1 MSTIF
6 HVAFLVMCFNGDC
19 IRFESVPYSHNISHE
34 QCMKML
40 EYTFKTQVGP
50 YYDEVIDFE
59 QSVPADLT
67 IRESGCDVT
76 DRRPED
82 FDGKDWRIELDS
94 PVHGPPIQD
103 QNDLKWQQQ
112 QEHNIE

>member
-1 MSTIF
+1 
-6 HVAFLVMCFNGDC
+6 
-19 IRFESVPYSHNISHE
+19 
-34 QCMKML
+34 MKML

-59 QSVPADLT
+59 QSVPEDLIIAD
-67 IRESGCDVT
+67 SGCDTT

-82 FDGKDWRIELDS
+82 FDGNNWRIES
-94 PVHGPPIQD
+94 EPPGTVIPD
-103 QNDLKWQQQ
+103 QNDLRWQQE

>member
-1 MSTIF
+1 MPTIF
-6 HVAFLVMCFNGDC
+6 HVAFIVMCFHGDC
-19 IRFESVPYSHNISHE
+19 TRFESVPYSHNISAEH
-34 QCMKML
+34 CMKML

-59 QSVPADLT
+59 QSVPEDLIIAD
-67 IRESGCDVT
+67 SGCDTT

-82 FDGKDWRIELDS
+82 FDGNNWRIES
-94 PVHGPPIQD
+94 EPPGTVIPD
-103 QNDLKWQQQ
+103 QNDLRWQQE

>member
-59 QSVPADLT
+59 QSVPADL
-67 IRESGCDVT
+67 IIAKSGCDVIKST
-76 DRRPED
+76 
-82 FDGKDWRIELDS
+82 GTAI
-94 PVHGPPIQD
+94 
-103 QNDLKWQQQ
+103 LKKGIKMLL
-112 QEHNIE
+112 HYLHKMVLKR